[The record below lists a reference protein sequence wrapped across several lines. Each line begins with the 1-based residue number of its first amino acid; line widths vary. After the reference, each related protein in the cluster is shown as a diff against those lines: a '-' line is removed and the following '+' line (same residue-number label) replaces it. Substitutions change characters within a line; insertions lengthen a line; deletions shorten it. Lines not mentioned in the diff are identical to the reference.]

1 MEMHARDME
10 EDSFRN
16 DSPPLMFTAVNLSR
30 AHVLREARVPEEE
43 TRYER
48 RRGGS
53 DGEDLEDE
61 ELEEL
66 ILEIVRLRF
75 ELLKRA
81 ESARSLTDPEI
92 VRLSRLL
99 DEKFNR
105 L

>member
-10 EDSFRN
+10 EDFIRN
-16 DSPPLMFTAVNLSR
+16 DSSPLMFTAVNLPR
-30 AHVLREARVPEEE
+30 AHVLSEARVPGEE

-53 DGEDLEDE
+53 DGEDPEDE

-66 ILEIVRLRF
+66 VLEIVRLRF